1 MKVLYI
7 NTELDTRSDN
17 AFSTH
22 NHTIGKIP
30 FDAIKTDRL
39 NNLEI
44 KNYDVV
50 AVDEA
55 QFFPDLKDTVLAW
68 VEKDKKIVIVAGLNG
83 DFRRNQFGQ
92 ILDLIPYSDNV
103 IKLAS
108 FCMSC
113 KQEKN
118 TVKQAHFTKR
128 IIQGNQEIL
137 IGGKDAYI
145 PVCRECFLK

>member
-1 MKVLYI
+1 MYCKLAK
-7 NTELDTRSDN
+7 D
-17 AFSTH
+17 F
-22 NHTIGKIP
+22 
-30 FDAIKTDRL
+30 FDAH
-39 NNLEI
+39 
-44 KNYDVV
+44 DVV